1 MHFEINIFEFN
12 FRICT
17 TLMLQI
23 FLSLLPKNPPLF
35 LSAIFHFQFSIRP
48 PLFSHRFFGRSSN
61 SHPIN
66 YPQPRPTVE
75 LPRENTG
82 LRQPVTF
89 SDGMGWLVYTRTWS
103 LECRRTLRIFY
114 SNHESWSHFVRGKT
128 KK

>member
-1 MHFEINIFEFN
+1 MRSIFLNSIFEYVQLLCYKYF
-12 FRICT
+12 
-17 TLMLQI
+17 
-23 FLSLLPKNPPLF
+23 FLSFQRILPFFISNFSLPIFYPA
-35 LSAIFHFQFSIRP
+35 AIIQSSILRC
-48 PLFSHRFFGRSSN
+48 RSN